1 MLFTDYLFENVKY
14 IWDDYLNH
22 PFLKEM
28 GQGTLDREKFKS
40 YLIQDYL
47 YLKEYA
53 KVYSM
58 ALIKS

>member
-47 YLKEYA
+47 YLKE
-53 KVYSM
+53 
-58 ALIKS
+58 